1 MNIEQYRT
9 IDFFFKTSEIKDF
22 VMDDGQNFYDNRV
35 KNYLR
40 TYCNIKKIVTG
51 QGDDYKTDCFLID

>member
-1 MNIEQYRT
+1 
-9 IDFFFKTSEIKDF
+9 
-22 VMDDGQNFYDNRV
+22 MDDGQNFYDNRV